1 MGVEENVGICWEE
14 GLYVGEKRKNMP
26 VAERRV
32 INEAKAVGDISR
44 GVAGEKRLLEAAVGS
59 GGLRCYHANQVA
71 NGGDDVR
78 REGAQDMAVTKI
90 TVGRI
95 ARDGELGFSIVEP
108 AYRVLLPEGRQHE
121 AVGGGGWCAVG
132 L

>member
-1 MGVEENVGICWEE
+1 
-14 GLYVGEKRKNMP
+14 
-26 VAERRV
+26 V

-44 GVAGEKRLLEAAVGS
+44 SVAGEKRLLEAAVGS
-59 GGLRCYHANQVA
+59 GGLRHHYANKVA

-78 REGAQDMAVTKI
+78 LEGAQDMTITQI

-95 ARDGELGFSIVEP
+95 ARNCELRFSIVEP

-121 AVGGGGWCAVG
+121 AVGGGGRRRLVRGWLVAPPPG
-132 L
+132 PE